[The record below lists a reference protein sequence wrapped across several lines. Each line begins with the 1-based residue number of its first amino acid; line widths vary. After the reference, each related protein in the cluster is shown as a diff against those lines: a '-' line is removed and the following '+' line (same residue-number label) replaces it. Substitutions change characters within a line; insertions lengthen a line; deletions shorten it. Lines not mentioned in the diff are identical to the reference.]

1 MSTFWTD
8 TASFIDALI
17 TDKGVIY
24 VTTNYDELIK
34 DEVPFT
40 EISRQFPD
48 KTNVWE
54 NYGEVR
60 WDAAAICFSTNPERD
75 LITISVTGLAYIS
88 KPDSPYQEVIASAS
102 AQASSIGLIR
112 SARTISGKTYACGM
126 RGQVWKREG
135 RDHWVFMTE
144 ELPRKNGFESLDGFN
159 ENEIYA
165 AGWEGEIWQFD
176 GERWTQ
182 HDSGTNVILVDI
194 ICAGDGQ
201 VYAVGRGGMLVRG
214 RGAAWEAIKLD
225 IPVDL
230 WSLAWFKGELYACST
245 RDIFKWNGETFLPM
259 QIEGDRPKTLQY
271 LNVSTHGEE
280 LCVVGPKDLFRF
292 DGTTWTR
299 ID

>member
-1 MSTFWTD
+1 MSYFLTD
-8 TASFIDALI
+8 TGSFVDATINDKDMVCAAIGLDDLI
-17 TDKGVIY
+17 NDNIGYTKIARLFKG
-24 VTTNYDELIK
+24 DGEK
-34 DEVPFT
+34 WQD
-40 EISRQFPD
+40 
-48 KTNVWE
+48 
-54 NYGEVR
+54 YGDVK
-60 WDAAAICFSTNPERD
+60 WDTAAICFSTTPDRNIIAIGN
-75 LITISVTGLAYIS
+75 LGFAYIS
-88 KPDSPYQEVIASAS
+88 NAGSPYTEAIKNGSTSAE
-102 AQASSIGLIR
+102 SIGLIR
-112 SARTISGKTYACGM
+112 SARTIKGKTYACGM

-165 AGWEGEIWQFD
+165 AGWEGEIWQFG

-245 RDIFKWNGETFLPM
+245 RDIFKWNGETFVPM

-292 DGTTWTR
+292 DGTTWIR